1 MLEFLNIPWLLN
13 PYLESATIFIAFYI
27 LSEIAHF
34 VLNRYIKF
42 LTRKTKTDV
51 DDKIIEKTNR
61 PVSLLLIII
70 GTYLA
75 FTPFR
80 TSFKYI
86 NIFENIV
93 ASVFILVVTYIVVAV
108 IDVLIQA
115 WGERLAKKTDS
126 RVDDDLLDLFH
137 RFSRIAL
144 FLIGIMFILPVWGI
158 QIGPL
163 LASLGIAGL
172 AIAFALQATLGNIFG
187 GVSMIIDKAVK
198 VDDVVELEGG
208 VFGTVTDVGL
218 RSTRIRTFDNEMV
231 VMPNGKLADM
241 KIINHL
247 QPDSNTRGTVLF
259 GIAYGSDV
267 EKAKKIVKDA
277 ASKVPEVLKD
287 PAVEVQM
294 VSMGDFALN
303 FKATFWVNH
312 IIKRHPTKAKVTEAI
327 YHALNDADIEIP
339 FPTRTIIMKG
349 EQIKPK

>member
-1 MLEFLNIPWLLN
+1 MLEFLNHPLLQN
-13 PYLESATIFIAFYI
+13 PYSKAAAIFIGFYL
-27 LSEIAHF
+27 LSEVAHF
-34 VLNRYIKF
+34 VLNKYIKF
-42 LTRKTKTDV
+42 ITRKTKTEI
-51 DDKIIEKTNR
+51 DDKIIERTNR
-61 PVSLLLIII
+61 PISLLLIVI
-70 GTYLA
+70 GAYLA

-80 TSFKYI
+80 ASLNKYI
-86 NIFENIV
+86 SIFENII
-93 ASVFILVVTYIVVAV
+93 ASVFILVLTYIVVAV
-108 IDVLIQA
+108 IDVLIES
-115 WGERLAKKTDS
+115 WGKRIADRTDS
-126 RVDDDLLDLFH
+126 KVDDDLLDLFH

-144 FLIGIMFILPVWGI
+144 FLIGIMFILPVWGV

-247 QPDSNTRGTVLF
+247 QPDARTRGTVLF
-259 GIAYGSDV
+259 GIGYGSDV
-267 EKAKKIVKDA
+267 EQMKKIVKEA
-277 ASKVPEVLKD
+277 VSKVEDVLEE
-287 PAVEVQM
+287 PPVEVQM

-303 FKATFWVNH
+303 FKATFWVDH
-312 IIKRHPTKAKVTEAI
+312 IIKRYPTKGKVTEAI
-327 YHALNDADIEIP
+327 YNALNANNIEIP
-339 FPTRTIIMKG
+339 FPTRTIFMRDEK
-349 EQIKPK
+349 K